1 MKDLLRRILGA
12 SIYILALLG
21 GLYFR
26 QPFWLLVCALL
37 LIVAMYEWSRL
48 QEKLKKNEIIL
59 FSGLILFLFLQ
70 FGLFLAELAYG
81 PAWNNIAILLGI
93 AFYLFC
99 ALAFRKDV
107 FPRKFIPGSFF
118 YILVPFLFLYILG
131 LAIPPTFLL
140 LLFCI
145 IWTSDTFA
153 YLGGKLFGRTK
164 LIPSISPGKTW
175 EGAISGILAAGIVA
189 LVVARYFLDLQQ
201 FSIWFSIGILVAI
214 FGILGDLFESKIKR
228 RHNIKD
234 SGTLL
239 PGHGGVL
246 DRMDSLLFAIPIY
259 YIFVTIL
266 NSHVQ

>member
-12 SIYILALLG
+12 SMYIIALLG

-26 QPFWLLVCALL
+26 QPYWLLVCTLL
-37 LIVAMYEWSRL
+37 LIVAVYEWSRL
-48 QEKLKKNEIIL
+48 QDNIRINKVIL
-59 FSGLILFLFLQ
+59 FSGLVLFLFLQ
-70 FGLFLAELAYG
+70 FSLFLAEWAYG
-81 PAWNNIAILLGI
+81 AAWNNLAILLGI
-93 AFYLFC
+93 AFYFFC
-99 ALAFRKDV
+99 ALTFRKDV
-107 FPRKFIPGSFF
+107 FSKKFIPGVFL

-131 LAIPPTFLL
+131 LAMPPTFLL
-140 LLFCI
+140 MLFCI

-153 YLGGKLFGRTK
+153 YIGGKLFGRNK

-175 EGAISGILAAGIVA
+175 EGAISGILAAGIA
-189 LVVARYFLDLQQ
+189 AFVVARYLLDLEK

-228 RHNIKD
+228 KHNIKD

-239 PGHGGVL
+239 PGHGGIL

>member
-12 SIYILALLG
+12 SMYIIALLG

-26 QPFWLLVCALL
+26 QPFWLLVCTLL
-37 LIVAMYEWSRL
+37 LIVAVYEWSRL
-48 QEKLKKNEIIL
+48 QERLKKNEVIL

-70 FGLFLAELAYG
+70 FSLFFAHMAYG
-81 PAWNNIAILLGI
+81 ATWNNLAILLGI

-99 ALAFRKDV
+99 ALTFRNDV
-107 FPRKFIPGSFF
+107 FHRKFIPGAFF
-118 YILVPFLFLYILG
+118 YILVPFIFLYILG
-131 LAIPPTFLL
+131 LAIPPHFLL
-140 LLFCI
+140 MLFCI

-153 YLGGKLFGRTK
+153 YIGGKLFGRTK

-175 EGAISGILAAGIVA
+175 EGAISGILAAGIAA
-189 LVVARYFLDLQQ
+189 LVFARYLLDLEQ
-201 FSIWFSIGILVAI
+201 FSIWFSIGILVSI

-228 RHNIKD
+228 KHNIKD

-239 PGHGGVL
+239 PGHGGIL

>member
-12 SIYILALLG
+12 SIYITALLS

-26 QPFWLLVCALL
+26 QPVWLLICTLL
-37 LIVAMYEWSRL
+37 LVIALYEWSRL
-48 QEKLKKNEIIL
+48 QKKPNFNKTVL
-59 FSGLILFLFLQ
+59 FTGLAIFIFLQ
-70 FGLFLAELAYG
+70 FSLFLADLAYG
-81 PAWNNIAILLGI
+81 PAWNNITILMGI

-99 ALAFRKDV
+99 ALVFRKDC
-107 FPRKFIPGSFF
+107 FYRKFIPGIFF
-118 YILVPFLFLYILG
+118 YILVPFVFLYILG
-131 LAIPPTFLL
+131 LAIPPHYLL
-140 LLFCI
+140 MLFCI
-145 IWTSDTFA
+145 IWISDTFA

-164 LIPSISPGKTW
+164 LIPAISPGKTW
-175 EGAISGILAAGIVA
+175 EGAISGILAAGIA
-189 LVVARYFLDLQQ
+189 SLITARYILLLEQS
-201 FSIWFSIGILVAI
+201 SIWFSIGILVAI

-239 PGHGGVL
+239 PGHGGIL

-266 NSHVQ
+266 NIHIQ